1 MQSILKFT
9 LTLIIHVHCRSHI
22 LMSTPCHALF
32 VCTIHARGDI
42 KSGLNCIAKHN
53 KHNCNRNSASYINN
67 MNTV

>member
-9 LTLIIHVHCRSHI
+9 YFDTCNTCRSHI
-22 LMSTPCHALF
+22 IMSTPCH
-32 VCTIHARGDI
+32 VYYTMGDI